1 MANRNIDNADASA
14 EKLAQQQVG
23 ELGKAYENAA
33 NQAKKL
39 KDNTLELTNGEKELV
54 SLSKQLEL
62 SLANIVASKVLYNK
76 ENRTSAKIN
85 EELKNLEKSL
95 LNHNKNRRDIQYEIN
110 DALLKEQNN
119 INRTGALI
127 NSLNKEIA
135 DGKKILDDSEDRLID
150 LKYKNLED
158 REEKLL
164 AIKAGNIGKIA
175 DLQDKIDQRSI
186 EISKAMQDH
195 RGFSD
200 YLKDLEKE
208 VKKQEILNELAIDK
222 VEALEN
228 TERINDEL
236 KGDLET
242 EIELLKKIKKQQDR
256 KEVSDSIGKYLLNK
270 FTGLLALLGLKNLVG
285 TLFEADTHVTNM
297 AETLGLSKDYVRDI
311 RHGYVEFVKT
321 IKDGSL
327 SVTDMIEAQAN
338 LSKELGIAVIFADT
352 ELKTFNDLT
361 KLMGVSNKAAATLN
375 KLAKSTTDNTT
386 KLNFEYEKYV
396 TSALESAFLAG
407 EQLHLHVSSKDILE
421 DMGNLSAG
429 ILVKFQ
435 GNPKALGEAVIQAK
449 KLGLSLEQVD
459 KIGESLLNWE
469 SSIENELKAEL
480 LTGRELNLERARA
493 AALFGDQASLMQ
505 EISSQ
510 IGTQK
515 DFTNLNVLAQKSLA
529 ESFGLSR
536 DEMADMLLQQEMI
549 NSNIK
554 GADELTAKQR
564 AIFAEQGGDL
574 GEFIKKQGM
583 QLSLQEKFTK
593 SMDKL
598 KQTVID
604 LVDGPFGKLL
614 NGIITILNKTWVL
627 NTLFIGISG
636 MMGGIMLKNMMAL
649 GVSLARLVGLS
660 AAEAAFTTTSASM
673 RSFGIGA
680 VIGLTAAGIAI
691 ASMNSKAAESAQKAQ
706 EVPDGI
712 APSSRGPFTIT
723 DNYGATAI
731 TTKGDGLAVS
741 PNINRGSNNQQFYDY
756 KKLED
761 KLEKLIAINQ
771 QQYEVAK
778 GGNVIQIN
786 EFALGKAA
794 PLASFKENSR
804 TFY

>member
-1 MANRNIDNADASA
+1 MAFTGRNIENADASS

-54 SLSKQLEL
+54 SLSKQLES
-62 SLANIVASKVLYNK
+62 SLANIVASKILYNK

-95 LNHNKNRRDIQYEIN
+95 LNYNKNREEIQYEIN
-110 DALLKEQNN
+110 DALVKEQNN
-119 INRTGALI
+119 INRTGYLI
-127 NSLNKEIA
+127 NNINRDIA
-135 DGKKILDDSEDRLID
+135 DAKQILDDSEDRLID

-175 DLQDKIDQRSI
+175 DLQDRIDQRSI

-228 TERINDEL
+228 TKRINDEL
-236 KGDLET
+236 KGQLET

-256 KEVSDSIGKYLLNK
+256 KEEVDSIGKNLLNK
-270 FTGLLALLGLKNLVG
+270 FTGLLALLGLKNLVD

-311 RHGYVEFVKT
+311 RHGYVEYVKT
-321 IKDGSL
+321 VKDGSL
-327 SVTDMIEAQAN
+327 SVTDMIEAQTN
-338 LSKELGIAVIFADT
+338 LNT
-352 ELKTFNDLT
+352 ELKNAIVYSDEELQTFNEIN
-361 KLMGVSNKAAATLN
+361 KLMGVS
-375 KLAKSTTDNTT
+375 
-386 KLNFEYEKYV
+386 V
-396 TSALESAFLAG
+396 TSAAKLKMLADITGVKQKDYAKSVLLSAFSAKDTLK
-407 EQLHLHVSSKDILE
+407 VSVSNKEVLE
-421 DMGNLSAG
+421 DIGNLSAG

-435 GNPKALGEAVIQAK
+435 GNSTALGQAVVQAK
-449 KLGLSLEQVD
+449 ALGLSLEQVD

-469 SSIENELKAEL
+469 SSIETELKAEL
-480 LTGRELNLERARA
+480 LTGRELNLERARS

-505 EISSQ
+505 EIASQ
-510 IGTQK
+510 AGTLEQFQGK
-515 DFTNLNVLAQKSLA
+515 NVLAQKSLA
-529 ESFGLSR
+529 EAFGLSR
-536 DEMADMLLQQEMI
+536 DEMADMLLQQELI
-549 NSNIK
+549 NSNVK
-554 GADELTAKQR
+554 GAEKLTAQQR
-564 AIFAEQGGDL
+564 AEFKEQGGDL
-574 GEFIKKQGM
+574 GDYIYKQGM

-614 NGIITILNKTWVL
+614 DSIIGIVNNTGVM

-673 RSFGIGA
+673 RSFGVGA

-706 EVPDGI
+706 KVPDGI

-741 PNINRGSNNQQFYDY
+741 PNINRGSNNQSQYDW

>member
-95 LNHNKNRRDIQYEIN
+95 LNHNKNRRDIEYEIN
-110 DALLKEQNN
+110 DALVKEQDN

-127 NSLNKEIA
+127 NSINKDIA
-135 DGKKILDDSEDRLID
+135 DAKQILNDSEDRLID

-200 YLKDLEKE
+200 NLKNLEKE

-228 TERINDEL
+228 TKRINDEL
-236 KGDLET
+236 KGQLET

-256 KEVSDSIGKYLLNK
+256 KEEVDSIGKNLLNK

-311 RHGYVEFVKT
+311 RHGYVEYVKT
-321 IKDGSL
+321 VKDGSL
-327 SVTDMIEAQAN
+327 SVTDMIEAQTN
-338 LSKELGIAVIFADT
+338 LNT
-352 ELKTFNDLT
+352 ELKNAIVYSDEELQTFNEIN
-361 KLMGVSNKAAATLN
+361 KLMGVS
-375 KLAKSTTDNTT
+375 
-386 KLNFEYEKYV
+386 V
-396 TSALESAFLAG
+396 TSAAKLKMLADITGVKQKDYAKSVLLSAFSAKDTL
-407 EQLHLHVSSKDILE
+407 EVSVSNKEVLE
-421 DMGNLSAG
+421 EIGKLSAG

-435 GNPKALGEAVIQAK
+435 GNSTALGQAVVQAK
-449 KLGLSLEQVD
+449 ALGLSLEQVD

-469 SSIENELKAEL
+469 SSIETELKAEL
-480 LTGRELNLERARA
+480 LTGRELNLERARS

-505 EISSQ
+505 EIASQ
-510 IGTQK
+510 AGTLEQFQSK
-515 DFTNLNVLAQKSLA
+515 NVLAQKSLA
-529 ESFGLSR
+529 EAFGLSK
-536 DEMADMLLQQEMI
+536 DEMADMLLQQELI

-554 GADELTAKQR
+554 GADELTAQQR
-564 AIFAEQGGDL
+564 AKFKEQGGDL
-574 GEFIKKQGM
+574 GEFIYKQGM

-614 NGIITILNKTWVL
+614 NSIIGIVN
-627 NTLFIGISG
+627 NTAVMNILFIGISG

-741 PNINRGSNNQQFYDY
+741 PNINRGSNNQQSYDY

>member
-1 MANRNIDNADASA
+1 MNQEYISLIIA
-14 EKLAQQQVG
+14 VG

-95 LNHNKNRRDIQYEIN
+95 LNHNKNRRDIEYEIN
-110 DALLKEQNN
+110 DALVKEQDN

-127 NSLNKEIA
+127 NSINKDIA
-135 DGKKILDDSEDRLID
+135 DAKQILDDSEDRLID

-200 YLKDLEKE
+200 NLKNLEKE

-228 TERINDEL
+228 TKRINDEL
-236 KGDLET
+236 KGQLET

-256 KEVSDSIGKYLLNK
+256 KEEVDSIGKNLLNK
-270 FTGLLALLGLKNLVG
+270 FTGLLALLGLKNLVD

-311 RHGYVEFVKT
+311 RHGYVEYVKT
-321 IKDGSL
+321 VKDGSL
-327 SVTDMIEAQAN
+327 SVTDMIEAQTN
-338 LSKELGIAVIFADT
+338 LNT
-352 ELKTFNDLT
+352 ELKNAIVYSDEELQTFNEIN
-361 KLMGVSNKAAATLN
+361 KLMGVS
-375 KLAKSTTDNTT
+375 
-386 KLNFEYEKYV
+386 V
-396 TSALESAFLAG
+396 TSAAKLKMLADITGVKQKDYAKSVLLSAFSAKDTL
-407 EQLHLHVSSKDILE
+407 EVSVSNKEVLE
-421 DMGNLSAG
+421 EIGKLSAG

-435 GNPKALGEAVIQAK
+435 GNSTALGQAVVQAK
-449 KLGLSLEQVD
+449 ALGLSLEQVD

-469 SSIENELKAEL
+469 SSIETELKAEL
-480 LTGRELNLERARA
+480 LTGRELNLERARS

-505 EISSQ
+505 EIASQ
-510 IGTQK
+510 AGTLEQFQSK
-515 DFTNLNVLAQKSLA
+515 NVLAQKSLA
-529 ESFGLSR
+529 EAFGLSR
-536 DEMADMLLQQEMI
+536 DEMADMLLQQELI

-554 GADELTAKQR
+554 GADELTAQQR
-564 AIFAEQGGDL
+564 AKFKEQGGDL
-574 GEFIKKQGM
+574 GEFIYKQGM

-761 KLEKLIAINQ
+761 KLEKL
-771 QQYEVAK
+771 EHRMCCH
-778 GGNVIQIN
+778 IQFFN
-786 EFALGKAA
+786 TV
-794 PLASFKENSR
+794 SV
-804 TFY
+804 